1 MANRYISE
9 IDGQAPFFKH
19 YLRESLG
26 HEACILLENIAAITD
41 VYIFSG
47 IIRNFFLGEPYY
59 RDLDIVVKD
68 CSEITKLLE
77 YNDNIYITRNHFGG
91 LKIKVG
97 RFMIDLWSLDQTWGI
112 KKQGLDDSPQSLL
125 KTVFFN
131 FSAIV
136 FDFNK
141 TRFYYG
147 TDFVRFFNTRQM
159 DVVYDSN
166 PNIPLC
172 IVNTCYYYKKYG
184 LGVGLRLCLW
194 VFINYISIEK
204 MGHDRKELF
213 DKVQMGHFGKVNIE
227 YIVLKDFVLSCY
239 QHFKSRRPISPCC

>member
-26 HEACILLENIAAITD
+26 HEACVLLENIAAITD

-91 LKIKVG
+91 LKIN
-97 RFMIDLWSLDQTWGI
+97 R
-112 KKQGLDDSPQSLL
+112 
-125 KTVFFN
+125 
-131 FSAIV
+131 
-136 FDFNK
+136 
-141 TRFYYG
+141 
-147 TDFVRFFNTRQM
+147 
-159 DVVYDSN
+159 
-166 PNIPLC
+166 
-172 IVNTCYYYKKYG
+172 
-184 LGVGLRLCLW
+184 
-194 VFINYISIEK
+194 
-204 MGHDRKELF
+204 
-213 DKVQMGHFGKVNIE
+213 
-227 YIVLKDFVLSCY
+227 
-239 QHFKSRRPISPCC
+239 